1 MSSSRDSDSTTQS
14 ALLPTLDEMA
24 AYLKSFDFFERYA
37 AGQREGDFYVEAHAR
52 RFAQTLA
59 LLPPLPTRARV
70 LELGAVPYYMT
81 ILLKRFYNF
90 DVEPLSFYEPETSSA
105 TEHIV
110 ESATYS
116 ERFEFDYRAVDV
128 ERDEFPCPA
137 ASFDL
142 VLCCELLEH
151 LLINPSQML
160 YEAHRALKPGG
171 YLLLTT
177 PNVLRWRNV
186 ASLARGKNI
195 YDHYHGNGI
204 YGRHNREYTPA
215 EVGELLRANNFTIES
230 LQTRHVY
237 GASIINRIPM
247 LFTHRRDNIFALA
260 RSTGQARL
268 RVPPSLYVL
277 MDQYRNVL
285 RSAIEMGTNET
296 GQIGRGWHGLER
308 ADKSFRWT
316 SARAICYLKN
326 TDARQLTFETWCNHP
341 RIAAEPVT
349 VSLHINDQFIGS
361 ADLKDYERREI
372 TFPFA
377 TSFAEPVLECELQV
391 SRTWT
396 PRDESASTDEREL
409 GVAVSHISAA

>member
-1 MSSSRDSDSTTQS
+1 MET
-14 ALLPTLDEMA
+14 
-24 AYLKSFDFFERYA
+24 YLKSFDFFERYA
-37 AGQREGDFYVEAHAR
+37 TGGREGDFYVESHTR
-52 RFAQTLA
+52 RFRETLA
-59 LLPPLPTRARV
+59 LLPPLPTHAPV

-81 ILLKRFYNF
+81 ILLKRFFKF
-90 DVEPLSFYEPETSSA
+90 DVEPLSFYEPETSTA

-110 ESATYS
+110 ESAAYG
-116 ERFEFDYRAVDV
+116 ERFGFKYRAVDV
-128 ERDEFPCPA
+128 ERDEFPFPA

-160 YEAHRALKPGG
+160 YEAHRVLKPGG

-237 GASIINRIPM
+237 GSRVVNRVPV
-247 LFTHRRDNIFALA
+247 LFTQRRDNIFALA
-260 RSTGQARL
+260 RSTGQARMQC
-268 RVPPSLYVL
+268 PANLYVL
-277 MDQYRNVL
+277 MDQYRNVV
-285 RSAIEMGTNET
+285 RSAIEMGTNEI
-296 GQIGRGWHGLER
+296 GQIGRGWHGVETV
-308 ADKSFRWT
+308 DKSFRWT
-316 SARAICYLKN
+316 EARAMIYLKN
-326 TDARQLTFETWCNHP
+326 AGARQLSFEAWCNHP
-341 RIAAEPVT
+341 NVTTEPVT
-349 VSLHINDQFIGS
+349 VSLRVNNQFIGS
-361 ADLKDYERREI
+361 ADLTDHMRREI
-372 TFPFA
+372 SFPFA
-377 TSFAEPVLECELQV
+377 STFDGAVLECELQV

-396 PRDESASTDEREL
+396 PRSDTASTDEREL
-409 GVAVSHISAA
+409 GIAISHVSAA